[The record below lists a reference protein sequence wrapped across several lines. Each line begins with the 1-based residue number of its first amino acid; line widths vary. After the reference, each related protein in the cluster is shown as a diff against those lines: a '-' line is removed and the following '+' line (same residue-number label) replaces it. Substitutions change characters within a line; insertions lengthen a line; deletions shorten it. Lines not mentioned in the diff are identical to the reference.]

1 MGNRPIRTSS
11 NPSLSVREAAI
22 PVRTRTQATT
32 TYRPFVVMPPLLLGI
47 FLRALQ
53 MTVIAPSL
61 VSISTSLGST
71 LAQVGWIMAIY
82 ATGSLIAQPIA
93 GRLSDARGRRT
104 VFISALAIFLLG
116 SIACALSTSLVSLV
130 LGRVVQS
137 LGAGALQPAAIAI
150 IGQRV
155 PKERQ
160 SGALYLTYGMF
171 ALAGALGAVLGGL
184 LIDGGNALGKGV
196 FLSGALHAELVTYP
210 WHLIFWINVPLAVG
224 ALVLAVRIPQDDGP
238 VERVGLDAGAIVLLP
253 AAALCVML
261 AANGSAPGAW
271 IWILGA
277 IAVLVA
283 LALWESKTADPFFE
297 PALFANRGPLLLY
310 LIAAI
315 TGIPIF
321 SVTMYSAAYYMT
333 QFHASAAQAG
343 VALLALALPLGAGQ
357 GLGGWL
363 SKRVD
368 LRSLLVV
375 GVVTVAIGESIL
387 AAAHGMFA
395 VLLSFAVVG
404 LGVGLASAPP
414 NALMLRYVS
423 QQRSGAANGLLTMF
437 SSTGAITAPAAVT
450 AFLHFSGVQASQS
463 FRLDFLLSCAL
474 AAACAPLALLLPHF
488 NES

>member
-1 MGNRPIRTSS
+1 MENRPTSS
-11 NPSLSVREAAI
+11 PSLGVQEAAI
-22 PVRTRTQATT
+22 PVPAGNQAASA
-32 TYRPFVVMPPLLLGI
+32 YRPLVIMPPLLLGI

-53 MTVIAPSL
+53 MTVIAPTL
-61 VSISTSLGST
+61 VSISRSLGST

-93 GRLSDARGRRT
+93 GRLSDARGRRA
-104 VFISALAIFLLG
+104 VFISALAIFLVG
-116 SIACALSTSLVSLV
+116 SIACALSSSLVTLV
-130 LGRVVQS
+130 LGRIVQS

-150 IGQRV
+150 IGQRI

-184 LIDGGNALGKGV
+184 LIDGGSALGRGV

-210 WHLIFWINVPLAVG
+210 WHLIFWVNVPLAVG
-224 ALVLAVRIPQDDGP
+224 ALALALRLPQDEGP
-238 VERVGLDAGAIVLLP
+238 VERVGLDTGAILLVA

-261 AANGSAPGAW
+261 AANGSAPEAW
-271 IWILGA
+271 IWIVAA
-277 IAVLVA
+277 IAMLVM
-283 LALWESKTADPFFE
+283 LSVWEHKAADPFFE
-297 PALFANRGPLLLY
+297 PALFAKRGPVLLY
-310 LIAAI
+310 VIAAI

-321 SVTMYSAAYYMT
+321 SVTMYSATYYMT

-343 VALLALALPLGAGQ
+343 IALLALALPLGAGQ
-357 GLGGWL
+357 GLGGWC
-363 SKRVD
+363 SKRTD
-368 LRSLLVV
+368 LRSLLAA
-375 GVVTVAIGESIL
+375 GVVTVTIGEGIL
-387 AAAHGMFA
+387 ATAHSMLA

-423 QQRSGAANGLLTMF
+423 EQRSGAASGLLTMF
-437 SSTGAITAPAAVT
+437 SSTGAISAPAAVT
-450 AFLHFSGVQASQS
+450 AFIHFSGAQASQS

-474 AAACAPLALLLPHF
+474 AAACVPLVLLLPH
-488 NES
+488 SHKS

>member
-1 MGNRPIRTSS
+1 M
-11 NPSLSVREAAI
+11 REAA
-22 PVRTRTQATT
+22 VRVQGGTVAETAYQ
-32 TYRPFVVMPPLLLGI
+32 PFVIMSPLLLGI

-61 VSISTSLGST
+61 VSISRSLGST

-93 GRLSDARGRRT
+93 GRMSDARGRRT
-104 VFISALAIFLLG
+104 VFVFALAIFLLG
-116 SIACALSTSLVSLV
+116 SLACALSTSLLTLV

-137 LGAGALQPAAIAI
+137 LGAGALQPAAVAI

-155 PKERQ
+155 PKKRQ
-160 SGALYLTYGMF
+160 SSALYLTYGMF
-171 ALAGALGAVLGGL
+171 ALAGALGAVLGGI
-184 LIDGGNALGKGV
+184 LIDGGKALGLGV
-196 FLSGALHAELVTYP
+196 FLSGSLHAELVTYP
-210 WHLIFWINVPLAVG
+210 WHLIFWINIPLAAC
-224 ALVLAVRIPQDDGP
+224 ALALALRLPPDDGP
-238 VERVGLDAGAIVLLP
+238 VERIGLDAGAIVLLP

-261 AANGSAPGAW
+261 AANGSAPGTW
-271 IWILGA
+271 IWIFGA
-277 IAVLVA
+277 IAVLAA
-283 LALWESKTADPFFE
+283 LAAWESRTANPFFE
-297 PALFANRGPLLLY
+297 TSLFSSRGPLLLY
-310 LIAAI
+310 VIAAV

-321 SVTMYSAAYYMT
+321 SVTMYSATYYMT

-357 GLGGWL
+357 GLGGRFA
-363 SKRVD
+363 KRMG
-368 LRSLLVV
+368 LRSLLVA
-375 GVVTVAIGESIL
+375 GIVTLAVGESIL
-387 AAAHGMFA
+387 ATAHGILE

-423 QQRSGAANGLLTMF
+423 EQRSGAANGLLTMF

-450 AFLHFSGVQASQS
+450 AFLHFSGAQASQS

-474 AAACAPLALLLPHF
+474 AALCVPLALLLPRP
-488 NES
+488 NEP